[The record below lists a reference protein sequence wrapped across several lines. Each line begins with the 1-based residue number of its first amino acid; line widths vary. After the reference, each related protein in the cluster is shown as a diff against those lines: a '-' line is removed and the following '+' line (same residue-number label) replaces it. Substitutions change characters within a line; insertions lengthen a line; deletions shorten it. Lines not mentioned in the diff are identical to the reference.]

1 MEEKTE
7 GLFTKV
13 YNIVKDIPKGK
24 VATYG
29 QLAQMAGAPKMAQFI
44 SYALHSK
51 KRPEDVPCHRV
62 VNRLG
67 DLSCGEAF
75 GGWQQQAR
83 LLESEGVSFLPDGRV
98 DMKKCQWQPGLDST
112 GEDLSFFFP
121 QE

>member
-51 KRPEDVPCHRV
+51 KE
-62 VNRLG
+62 
-67 DLSCGEAF
+67 
-75 GGWQQQAR
+75 
-83 LLESEGVSFLPDGRV
+83 
-98 DMKKCQWQPGLDST
+98 T
-112 GEDLSFFFP
+112 
-121 QE
+121 